1 MTIMKMIKLISAAA
15 ALAAAISWLSIP
27 AAKAASP
34 EGSGTPLDPYQI
46 SNEEDLRMIS
56 AAADAC
62 WELTDNIELS
72 KTWTP
77 VNSFSGTLDG
87 NGYKISGFYLYDTQ
101 GYFANETAFIEEN
114 TGVIKNLCLDGEVE
128 YESCH
133 IGGAMLVFENHGTI
147 ENCSVQG
154 TAKLVLKNTH
164 TQNESD
170 FGVIAS
176 NNSAEGVIKNCYT
189 RVYFDYSLTGG
200 SRSNIFSSAAFVHSN
215 NGTIENCYSA
225 SRGKYGNDEFCGFV
239 YRYTTVGN
247 IESSYFDSDITG
259 IAVDGISQSYNVYP
273 RTTAAMKFRANYSGW
288 DFDNIWAIDES
299 VNDGYPYLRNEKSIV
314 VQATGIS
321 LDKTSAAL
329 MEGGQITLTP
339 TFTPENASN
348 KNVKWETSNRY
359 VATVEN
365 GIVTG
370 VSAGET
376 TITVTSEDGGHKAE
390 CAVTVTA
397 DPDKAEGECGDELG
411 WTYSGGTLTLTG
423 SGAMEYD
430 GSEAPWADYSE
441 YITKI
446 EIPEGVTSIK
456 ENAFSYTAVTE
467 VHIPASVTEIG
478 TEAFDSCRSLT
489 SINVDGSNASYSS
502 KDGVLFSKDKT
513 ILILYPAGK
522 TNTAYT
528 VPDGTRE
535 ILYAAFYANDT
546 LRELYIPDSVTDI
559 EYYAIATY
567 DELTV
572 YGTAGGAA
580 DTYVEDFN
588 KSAIIKLG
596 FVPVDASFDYTVN
609 YVSGNI
615 PQNGKFRAEASITK
629 NIDTDTGVIIIAL
642 YGSGGELS
650 DHIFIDGDFET
661 GKTYVMGGT
670 LSAFEGAELKAFVWD
685 GLDTMI
691 PISNTASSK

>member
-1 MTIMKMIKLISAAA
+1 MKMIKLISAAA